1 MRGINFV
8 QILALA
14 GTAHG
19 FWRMP
24 CRERVGLAR
33 IDPLVNFGAVS
44 EHSHTIHGSNGFGET
59 ARTAELLAGNCTTC
73 GVSQDKSAYW
83 TPPLYF
89 KDASTG
95 KFEMVEQVGGMLAY
109 YLLYPNAGET
119 HVTAFPTNFT
129 MIAGTNDLR
138 NFSNYPVP
146 DVAKSNWNKAPYNT
160 QAFLQ
165 QAALG
170 FNCLNYKK
178 DPEGSLYRH
187 FLPDKAYLDANC
199 ADGVRFELMFPSCW
213 NQSAGVSPSD
223 GKSHMAYPSEVMTG
237 DCPKGFD
244 TRVVSL
250 FYETIWN
257 TANYI
262 GRDGEFIIS
271 NGDPTGYG
279 YHGDFI
285 MGWDEDFLQSA
296 VNTCTN
302 ASGQIT
308 DCPLF
313 DIQTDAEYGSCSMTM
328 DMPESLTHDNVTGP
342 MATLPGNCAIQSGPA
357 PASSMASGATSAAG
371 TSAHSSATSS
381 AASSSITSTAAIV
394 PTLSHSAGSTMSYS
408 QTYEPGGVFAAVQSG
423 SSFSDSTTSSAAA
436 QTTLVTSAS
445 SSTVP
450 SFVSTSFS
458 TTTSISSLNEEVIV
472 HEVFW
477 EEEVITVTA
486 SVTDTVVV
494 TATAAASAK
503 KRHLHEHQR
512 AHKRGHFA

>member
-1 MRGINFV
+1 
-8 QILALA
+8 
-14 GTAHG
+14 
-19 FWRMP
+19 
-24 CRERVGLAR
+24 
-33 IDPLVNFGAVS
+33 
-44 EHSHTIHGSNGFGET
+44 
-59 ARTAELLAGNCTTC
+59 
-73 GVSQDKSAYW
+73 
-83 TPPLYF
+83 
-89 KDASTG
+89 
-95 KFEMVEQVGGMLAY
+95 
-109 YLLYPNAGET
+109 
-119 HVTAFPTNFT
+119 

-146 DVAKSNWNKAPYNT
+146 DIDKSNWNKAPYNT
-160 QAFLQ
+160 QAFLR

-170 FNCLNYKK
+170 FNCLNYAKA
-178 DPEGSLYRH
+178 PEGSLYRH
-187 FLPDKAYLDANC
+187 FLPDKSYLDANC

-213 NQSAGVSPSD
+213 NQSAGVSPAD

-237 DCPKGFD
+237 DCPKGFE

-257 TANYI
+257 TAAYI

-285 MGWDEDFLQSA
+285 MGWDEDFLQNA
-296 VNTCTN
+296 VDTCTN
-302 ASGQIT
+302 ASGEIT

-313 DIQTDAEYGSCSMTM
+313 DIQTEAEYGSCAMTM
-328 DMPESLTHDNVTGP
+328 DMPEALTHDNVTGP
-342 MATLPGNCAIQSGPA
+342 IAGLPGNCAIQSGPA
-357 PASSMASGATSAAG
+357 PASSMGSKPTSAAA
-371 TSAHSSATSS
+371 TSAHSTASSSAVSS
-381 AASSSITSTAAIV
+381 AASSSITSTSAIV

-423 SSFSDSTTSSAAA
+423 STFSDSTTTSAAP
-436 QTTLVTSAS
+436 QTTLMTSAS
-445 SSTVP
+445 SALAQ

-458 TTTSISSLNEEVIV
+458 TTTSISALNEEVLIN
-472 HEVFW
+472 EVFW
-477 EEEVITVTA
+477 VEELVTVTA

-503 KRHLHEHQR
+503 KRHLHDHQRAHQR